1 MIIIIIYNDFFN
13 ESNFHIS
20 SWLLLMELKLGN
32 TFPRYR
38 KNEVKMKKTDKPD
51 EQKNLIE
58 HDLSRIIEM
67 AWEDRTPF
75 EAILSNYNL
84 DESALMKIMR
94 ANLKFSSYK
103 LWRKR
108 VKTKSIKHLSL
119 RSKEVTR
126 AYCPTQYKIG
136 R

>member
-1 MIIIIIYNDFFN
+1 
-13 ESNFHIS
+13 
-20 SWLLLMELKLGN
+20 
-32 TFPRYR
+32 
-38 KNEVKMKKTDKPD
+38 MKKKENPD
-51 EQKNLIE
+51 EDKNLIE

-75 EAILSNYNL
+75 ESIKANYGL

-94 ANLKFSSYK
+94 ANLKFSSYR
-103 LWRKR
+103 LWRVR

-119 RSKEVTR
+119 RSKEVNR
-126 AYCPTQYKIG
+126 AYCPTQYKIS